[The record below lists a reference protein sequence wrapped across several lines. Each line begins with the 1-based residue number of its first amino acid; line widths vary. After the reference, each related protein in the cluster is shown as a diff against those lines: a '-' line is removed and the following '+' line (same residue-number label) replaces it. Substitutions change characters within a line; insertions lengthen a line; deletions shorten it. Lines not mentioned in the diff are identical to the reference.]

1 MNWRSKWKGSE
12 PAPNRMPLLF
22 LAYLVFC
29 FIEPVQSHASWGKW
43 VVTIGG
49 VLCFLALYLTSY
61 LMRGALARWSILGIV
76 VLACGLTPV
85 NTGIFGF
92 FIYAVALIGFRFDVK
107 TAYALM
113 AGVVAVMA
121 TEAWLL
127 HTSAWIWAYLVPVAA
142 IVGISNIHLAAKK
155 RADVKLRLA
164 HEEIEHLAKVAERER
179 IARDLHDVLGHT
191 LSVVVLKSE
200 LAAKL
205 VESDTA
211 RASQEMSEV
220 EQIAREALAEVRHA
234 IRGYRARGLGE
245 ELAQARATLETA
257 GVRAECE
264 TPDLNALAQRMSA
277 AQETVLALVVRE
289 SVTNVVRHARAGVCR
304 IRLERTSSSYRL
316 EISDDGCGGF
326 KEEGNGLR
334 GMRERVEA
342 LNGRMT
348 RDTARGTRLAV
359 TIPVRSNQEAIA

>member
-1 MNWRSKWKGSE
+1 MNWRSLWQASE
-12 PAPNRMPLLF
+12 HGPNRVPLVF
-22 LAYLVFC
+22 LSYLVFC
-29 FIEPVQSHASWGKW
+29 FIQPVQSHASWEKW
-43 VVTIGG
+43 TATIAG
-49 VLCFLALYLTSY
+49 VLCFLALYLTAY
-61 LMRGALARWSILGIV
+61 FTRGPIARWSILGIV
-76 VLACGLTPV
+76 ILACALTPLNPGV
-85 NTGIFGF
+85 LGF
-92 FIYAVALIGFRFDVK
+92 FIYAAALAGFRFEVK
-107 TAYALM
+107 TAYGIVAGLLVITAIEGWALH
-113 AGVVAVMA
+113 AGFWM
-121 TEAWLL
+121 
-127 HTSAWIWAYLVPVAA
+127 WAYIVPIIA
-142 IVGISNIHLAAKK
+142 IVGVSNIHLAAKK
-155 RADVKLRLA
+155 RADIKLRLA

-205 VESDTA
+205 VESDAGRA
-211 RASQEMSEV
+211 RQEMSEV

-289 SVTNVVRHARAGVCR
+289 SVTNVVRHARARVCR
-304 IRLERTSSSYRL
+304 IRLERSANSYRL
-316 EISDDGCGGF
+316 EIADDGCGGF
-326 KEEGNGLR
+326 EHEGNGLR

-342 LNGRMT
+342 LSGDMM
-348 RDTARGTRLAV
+348 RDTSRGTRLIV
-359 TIPVRSNQEAIA
+359 TIPIRSKQEAIA